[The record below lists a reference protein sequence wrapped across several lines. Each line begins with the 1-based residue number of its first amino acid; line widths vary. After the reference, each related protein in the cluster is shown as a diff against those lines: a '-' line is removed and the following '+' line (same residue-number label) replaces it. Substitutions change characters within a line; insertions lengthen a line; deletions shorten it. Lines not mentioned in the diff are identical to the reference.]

1 MLRRS
6 GQDRFLVPRNGILYY
21 WRRVPRTLRKI
32 DTRAPIMR
40 HSLKMDDLAKAW
52 AQRNN

>member
-32 DTRAPIMR
+32 DARAPIMR
-40 HSLKMDDLAKAW
+40 HSLKTDDLARPAL
-52 AQRNN
+52 QRNN